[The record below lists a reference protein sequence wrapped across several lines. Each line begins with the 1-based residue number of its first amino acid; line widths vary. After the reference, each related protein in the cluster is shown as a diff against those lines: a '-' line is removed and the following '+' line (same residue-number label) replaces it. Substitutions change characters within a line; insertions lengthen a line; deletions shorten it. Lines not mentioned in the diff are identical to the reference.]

1 MVGRILVT
9 RRSRVLL
16 SAGLLVMTGLLAN
29 GHPAVAQTNVMC
41 PPTSNPGQPLSVTAQ
56 EVDSGAKSL
65 REFTLA
71 VKQKAQES
79 NPIHFGCIMRQEG
92 GPLRS
97 SSTYIVQLA
106 PDGRV
111 HSHGKEMGLSGRK
124 LKPSIYEA
132 ILQGLGIEGGDR
144 ANLAM
149 ALTRAA
155 SGEGGSFTVGG
166 DTGYATVYLGPTALR
181 TPKVLV
187 AGFDLGASHLISF
200 ADEAINHGIR
210 PLRPGTWWT
219 GPR

>member
-29 GHPAVAQTNVMC
+29 GHPAVAQTVMC
-41 PPTSNPGQPLSVTAQ
+41 PPTSNPGQRLSVTAQ
-56 EVDSGAKSL
+56 EVDSGTKSL

-71 VKQKAQES
+71 ARQKARES

-124 LKPSIYEA
+124 LKP
-132 ILQGLGIEGGDR
+132 
-144 ANLAM
+144 
-149 ALTRAA
+149 
-155 SGEGGSFTVGG
+155 
-166 DTGYATVYLGPTALR
+166 
-181 TPKVLV
+181 
-187 AGFDLGASHLISF
+187 
-200 ADEAINHGIR
+200 
-210 PLRPGTWWT
+210 
-219 GPR
+219 